1 MLLPLCVSCEKSK
14 PCDIYLSIMQISV
27 YMEVGVVNLRCLR
40 QQIKAVCNPK
50 CSIQFRKLGTDSF
63 SISISQL
70 WMAMCWL
77 LVSRRLPGLVIWDL
91 TEVWTLL
98 MLQWGILSGRSKLE
112 PLLLKTTVWNLGPL
126 KNQGPEHCIAALSC
140 QFKSSSMLR

>member
-1 MLLPLCVSCEKSK
+1 MIIQSAVWAPMFCLILLIQLLPNPKPMDLLFQNSECLLSLVSPRVLFSYLGGCFTKVLQKKMLLPLCVSCEKSK

-70 WMAMCWL
+70 
-77 LVSRRLPGLVIWDL
+77 
-91 TEVWTLL
+91 
-98 MLQWGILSGRSKLE
+98 
-112 PLLLKTTVWNLGPL
+112 
-126 KNQGPEHCIAALSC
+126 
-140 QFKSSSMLR
+140 